1 MITSVLR
8 DDYERLFF
16 IDMSSLTQFVVYKQ
30 KLTIEI
36 ISTVLNFFTEK
47 SDVARKPSVMV

>member
-1 MITSVLR
+1 MITRVLR